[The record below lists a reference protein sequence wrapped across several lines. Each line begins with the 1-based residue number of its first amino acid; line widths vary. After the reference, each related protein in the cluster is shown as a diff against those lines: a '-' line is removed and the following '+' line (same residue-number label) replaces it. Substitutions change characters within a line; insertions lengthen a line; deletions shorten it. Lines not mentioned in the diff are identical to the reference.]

1 MTLVEFQRHFWRDL
15 WAEQPS
21 TFLAAQPGVAV
32 YRNTVLKGCVDAL
45 LSLYPAVRRLTGDDW
60 IAATALAYARAQ
72 PPSDG
77 RLHGY
82 GAGFP
87 EFVANVLARGDDA
100 QEWPWLSDV
109 ARLDRL
115 WSESH
120 IAADAPIL
128 SLADLAEHAG
138 REGDALARLR
148 LRPHPAA
155 RWHRS
160 DHWPAFSLWDAA
172 RAARPDPNPPHW
184 YGQSSLMTRPTGAVV
199 AVEIDLG
206 EHALLQACARGLVL
220 GEALDEALSLH
231 PETDASAALARLISR
246 GAFTAITA

>member
-1 MTLVEFQRHFWRDL
+1 M
-15 WAEQPS
+15 
-21 TFLAAQPGVAV
+21 AAQPGVAV

-60 IAATALAYARAQ
+60 LAATALAYARKQ

-77 RLHGY
+77 GLHGY
-82 GAGFP
+82 GARFP
-87 EFVANVLARGDDA
+87 EFIAEVLARGDDTDD
-100 QEWPWLSDV
+100 WPWLPEV

-120 IAADAPIL
+120 VAADASVL
-128 SLADLAEHAG
+128 SLVDLAEWAG
-138 REGDALARLR
+138 GDGDGLAGLR

-155 RWHRS
+155 RWHRNE
-160 DHWPAFSLWDAA
+160 DWPAFSLWDAA

-184 YGQSSLMTRPTGAVV
+184 NGQSSLMTRPTGAVE
-199 AVEIDLG
+199 AVEIDTG
-206 EHALLQACARGLVL
+206 EHALLQACAEGLVL
-220 GEALDEALSLH
+220 GEALDEALRLH
-231 PETDASAALARLISR
+231 PETDASAALARLITR